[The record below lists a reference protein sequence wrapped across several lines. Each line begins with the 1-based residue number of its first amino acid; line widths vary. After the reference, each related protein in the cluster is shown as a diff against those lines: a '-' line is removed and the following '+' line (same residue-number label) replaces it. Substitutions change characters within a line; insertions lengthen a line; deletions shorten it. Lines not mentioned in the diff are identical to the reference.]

1 MKTVVKKI
9 NPENMS
15 SEDFALAA
23 QLLREGKLVA
33 FPTETVYGLGGDAYD
48 KTASARIY
56 AAKGRPSDNPL
67 IVHIAEI
74 GELEKLAV
82 NIPEEAYLLAEKFWP
97 GPMTMIL
104 NRKDTVPKETT
115 GGLDTVAIRMPSH
128 PIARR
133 LIIESGLPIA
143 APSANASG
151 RPSTTKAEHVIEDL
165 DGKIDMIIDGGSSDI
180 GLESTIVDLTVK
192 PALILRPGYITK
204 EMLQE
209 VLPDIEYDK
218 AVLKRVRDDTIVAK
232 APGMKY
238 RHYAP
243 KGQLTIFEG
252 EREKVIARIVS
263 EVREKMKE
271 NLRVGILASTDYL
284 KSYIGGI
291 FDGEASLEVQNAIAE
306 ALNSGVAEAGQ
317 NTSEALNAGAEEA
330 GQNTSEALNVGA
342 EEAGQNTSD
351 VAGTADN
358 VENVRKCVSANGKQ
372 SENSD
377 IFEIGNVVIGI
388 VGSRNDEATIAA
400 RLFDILREYDTKKID
415 YIYAECFASD
425 NLGQAI
431 MNRLLKAAGYH
442 IETL

>member
-1 MKTVVKKI
+1 MNTILKKI
-9 NPENMS
+9 DADNMT
-15 SEDFALAA
+15 SEDFAEAA
-23 QLLREGKLVA
+23 KLLQEGKLVA

-74 GELEKLAV
+74 EELKNLAED
-82 NIPEEAYLLAEKFWP
+82 IPAEAYLLAEKFWP

-104 NRKDTVPKETT
+104 KRKDTVPKETT

-133 LIIESGLPIA
+133 LIKEAGLPIA

-151 RPSTTKAEHVIEDL
+151 RPSTTKAEHVMEDL
-165 DGKIDMIIDGGSSDI
+165 AGRIDMVIDGGSSEI

-192 PALILRPGYITK
+192 PALILRPGYITIG
-204 EMLQE
+204 MLQE

-218 AVLKRVRDDTIVAK
+218 AVLKRVKDETIVAK

-243 KGQLTIFEG
+243 KGQLTIYEG
-252 EREKVIARIVS
+252 ERTAVISKIVS
-263 EVREKMKE
+263 EVSKKVNEGS
-271 NLRVGILASTDYL
+271 RVGILASTDYL
-284 KSYIGGI
+284 NNYISELGLDIVGKNARNSNVSENDI
-291 FDGEASLEVQNAIAE
+291 LEFENIII
-306 ALNSGVAEAGQ
+306 GV
-317 NTSEALNAGAEEA
+317 
-330 GQNTSEALNVGA
+330 VGA
-342 EEAGQNTSD
+342 RS
-351 VAGTADN
+351 
-358 VENVRKCVSANGKQ
+358 
-372 SENSD
+372 
-377 IFEIGNVVIGI
+377 
-388 VGSRNDEATIAA
+388 DEATIAA
-400 RLFDILREYDTKKID
+400 RLFDLLREYDTKNID
-415 YIYAECFASD
+415 YIYAECFASE

-442 IETL
+442 IETV

>member
-291 FDGEASLEVQNAIAE
+291 FDSEASPEVQNAIAE
-306 ALNSGVAEAGQ
+306 ALNS
-317 NTSEALNAGAEEA
+317 GAEEA
-330 GQNTSEALNVGA
+330 GQNTSEALNA
-342 EEAGQNTSD
+342 P
-351 VAGTADN
+351 
-358 VENVRKCVSANGKQ
+358 
-372 SENSD
+372 
-377 IFEIGNVVIGI
+377 
-388 VGSRNDEATIAA
+388 
-400 RLFDILREYDTKKID
+400 
-415 YIYAECFASD
+415 
-425 NLGQAI
+425 
-431 MNRLLKAAGYH
+431 
-442 IETL
+442 

>member
-1 MKTVVKKI
+1 MNTVVKKI
-9 NPENMS
+9 DPENMT

-74 GELEKLAV
+74 SELEKLATD
-82 NIPEEAYLLAEKFWP
+82 IPEEAYLLAEKFWP

-104 NRKDTVPKETT
+104 NRKDTIPKETT

-192 PALILRPGYITK
+192 PALILRPGYITL
-204 EMLQE
+204 EMLKA
-209 VLPDIEYDK
+209 VLPEVEYDK

-252 EREKVIARIVS
+252 DSKKVIDRIVS
-263 EVREKMKE
+263 EVKEKLREDA
-271 NLRVGILASTDYL
+271 RVGILASTDYVE
-284 KSYIGGI
+284 SYIKGI
-291 FDGEASLEVQNAIAE
+291 FGETVSRETIKSAEDGSESNGEND
-306 ALNSGVAEAGQ
+306 AGRI
-317 NTSEALNAGAEEA
+317 SEIEESRMKM
-330 GQNTSEALNVGA
+330 SE
-342 EEAGQNTSD
+342 EQ
-351 VAGTADN
+351 
-358 VENVRKCVSANGKQ
+358 
-372 SENSD
+372 D

-388 VGSRNDEATIAA
+388 VGSRDDEATIAA
-400 RLFDILREYDTKKID
+400 RLFDLLREYDTKNID

>member
-291 FDGEASLEVQNAIAE
+291 FDGEASPEVQNAIAD
-306 ALNSGVAEAGQ
+306 ALNSGAAE
-317 NTSEALNAGAEEA
+317 S

-342 EEAGQNTSD
+342 GEAGQSTSD

-358 VENVRKCVSANGKQ
+358 VENVRECVSANGKQ

>member
-151 RPSTTKAEHVIEDL
+151 RPSTTKAKHVIEDL

-209 VLPDIEYDK
+209 VLPDIGYDK

-291 FDGEASLEVQNAIAE
+291 FDGEASPEVQNAIAD
-306 ALNSGVAEAGQ
+306 ALNSGAAE
-317 NTSEALNAGAEEA
+317 S

-342 EEAGQNTSD
+342 EEAGQSTSD

-358 VENVRKCVSANGKQ
+358 VENVRECVSANGKQ